1 MGKMRV
7 CMITWYYKPRISGTA
22 NVIENMTK
30 YLLEHGV
37 DVCVLTR
44 AEKNSPQEETINGVK
59 IFRMKELAIGYDSDA
74 LYRKIRNFI
83 SKKKIDIIHA
93 HNFHKT
99 LPSLEFK
106 GKDSYQQSLALF
118 RAGKALRIPLTLS
131 LHNYGDPELIGI
143 EWDHYFPITRDMSR
157 FTQDSGAEKK
167 KTTIVYNTVDT
178 NVFKP
183 VNPKYRKKFNIKES
197 EKLIFAPIPLFNKK
211 QATDRGIFL
220 LLEAAS
226 MLKKRFK
233 DFKILLP
240 GYEKLL
246 KKEVLKLQGEIVGE
260 ARSLGIREHIIFF
273 PGSLPDSEL
282 PYLYSSSDLVINPS
296 IQGEP
301 FGLQF
306 IEGGACG
313 KPVIGTNGG
322 GVPEIVRDGYNG
334 LLVQMKNSKQMSNAM
349 YNILSDDNLAKRLG
363 KKNKKVTY
371 EKFSIDVQM
380 PKVLKVYKHLLKDRG
395 DSLC

>member
-1 MGKMRV
+1 
-7 CMITWYYKPRISGTA
+7 
-22 NVIENMTK
+22 
-30 YLLEHGV
+30 
-37 DVCVLTR
+37 
-44 AEKNSPQEETINGVK
+44 
-59 IFRMKELAIGYDSDA
+59 
-74 LYRKIRNFI
+74 
-83 SKKKIDIIHA
+83 
-93 HNFHKT
+93 
-99 LPSLEFK
+99 
-106 GKDSYQQSLALF
+106 
-118 RAGKALRIPLTLS
+118 
-131 LHNYGDPELIGI
+131 
-143 EWDHYFPITRDMSR
+143 
-157 FTQDSGAEKK
+157 
-167 KTTIVYNTVDT
+167 
-178 NVFKP
+178 
-183 VNPKYRKKFNIKES
+183 
-197 EKLIFAPIPLFNKK
+197 
-211 QATDRGIFL
+211 
-220 LLEAAS
+220 

-306 IEGGACG
+306 IEAGACG